1 MWWLIPWLL
10 FLVGL
15 AAILLTHMFKRDD
28 QSASV
33 RRRS

>member
-15 AAILLTHMFKRDD
+15 AAVLLPHLFRRDD
-28 QSASV
+28 RGF